1 MTENVVREHRSREVV
16 SDTFITEYGD
26 DNWHLMNTV
35 GLGTECTELQK
46 EGSEGI

>member
-1 MTENVVREHRSREVV
+1 MSYENIAWLCRSREVV

-35 GLGTECTELQK
+35 G
-46 EGSEGI
+46 EGGQGAMKLEKKK

>member
-35 GLGTECTELQK
+35 G
-46 EGSEGI
+46 EGGQGAMKLEKKK